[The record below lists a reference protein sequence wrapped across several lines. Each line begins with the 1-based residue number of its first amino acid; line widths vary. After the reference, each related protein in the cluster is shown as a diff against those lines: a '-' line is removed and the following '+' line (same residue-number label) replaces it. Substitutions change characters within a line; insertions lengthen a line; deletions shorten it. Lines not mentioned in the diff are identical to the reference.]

1 VAADESRT
9 GLAERLRLIVITDRD
24 AAAPRSV
31 VEVVEAAL
39 AAGAP
44 AVQLRDKHAS
54 ARELL
59 EAGRALLPLVR
70 ASSALLFVNDRADV
84 ALALGADG
92 VHVGP
97 DDIPVAAL
105 RARVPDGFL
114 IGTSTDRPDEA
125 RALVAAGADYIG
137 CGTVYATTT
146 KADAGEAIGL
156 QGLDRVARA
165 VHAPVVGIGGITAE
179 RTAAVAGTAAA
190 GIAVVSEVMRARD
203 VHATVRAL
211 LEPWRRRG

>member
-1 VAADESRT
+1 VAASGLRT

-31 VEVVEAAL
+31 VEVVTAAL

-44 AVQLRDKHAS
+44 AVQLRDKRAS

-70 ASSALLFVNDRADV
+70 AASALLFVNDRADV

-97 DDIPVAAL
+97 DDLPVAAL
-105 RARVPDGFL
+105 RARVPSDFL
-114 IGTSTDRPDEA
+114 IGTSTDQPDEA
-125 RALVAAGADYIG
+125 RAFVAAGADYIG
-137 CGTVYATTT
+137 CGTVYPTRT

-156 QGLDRVARA
+156 DGLDLVARA
-165 VHAPVVGIGGITAE
+165 VPVPVVGIGGITAE
-179 RTAAVAGTAAA
+179 LATAVAGTAAA
-190 GIAVVSEVMRARD
+190 GIAVVSEVMRASD
-203 VHATVRAL
+203 VEATVRAL
-211 LEPWRRRG
+211 LEPWRRRN

>member
-1 VAADESRT
+1 VVADRPGPE
-9 GLAERLRLIVITDRD
+9 LAQRLRLIVITDRD

-44 AVQLRDKHAS
+44 AVQLRDKRAS

-59 EAGRALLPLVR
+59 EVGRALLPLVR
-70 ASSALLFVNDRADV
+70 AASALLFVNDRADV

-105 RARVPDGFL
+105 RARAPDGFL
-114 IGTSTDRPDEA
+114 IGTSTDQPDEA
-125 RALVAAGADYIG
+125 RALVAAGANYIG
-137 CGTVYATTT
+137 CGTVYQTVT
-146 KADAGEAIGL
+146 KADAGQAIGL
-156 QGLDRVARA
+156 AGLDRVARVA
-165 VHAPVVGIGGITAE
+165 APVVGIGGITAE
-179 RTAAVAGTAAA
+179 HAAAVAGTAAA
-190 GIAVVSEVMRARD
+190 GIAVVSEVMRASD

-211 LEPWRRRG
+211 LEPWRTRG